1 MAKDTAVNSQHIVLQ
16 NIRSLAKNFDEF
28 KIFIDTINQPLAV
41 CLTETWLND
50 KKDEKIFHMKNFKQ
64 LIPASRKKR
73 GGWCR
78 NINKRNS

>member
-50 KKDEKIFHMKNFKQ
+50 KKDEKIFHLKNLNNSYQ
-64 LIPASRKKR
+64 LRAKKE
-73 GGWCR
+73 GVV
-78 NINKRNS
+78 